1 MTSMK
6 TGRYRLRTWVRGRL
20 PGVLVGVVPKGARD
34 CGAHQWYRAD
44 AGTWRCYHCRP
55 AIATSSPWTREEQLE
70 RTLGGIDATLRGLAL
85 RGEPRDQRE
94 LGELQRLVGEA
105 LAVLPEE
112 ERRLERLAAAR
123 PAELPGLAQALRSG

>member
-1 MTSMK
+1 MRRCE
-6 TGRYRLRTWVRGRL
+6 G
-20 PGVLVGVVPKGARD
+20 
-34 CGAHQWYRAD
+34 
-44 AGTWRCYHCRP
+44 WRCAVSRG
-55 AIATSSPWTREEQLE
+55 TSE
-70 RTLGGIDATLRGLAL
+70 R
-85 RGEPRDQRE
+85 

>member
-1 MTSMK
+1 M
-6 TGRYRLRTWVRGRL
+6 RGRL
-20 PGVLVGVVPKGARD
+20 PGGLAGLSPRGAHD

-55 AIATSSPWTREEQLE
+55 AIATSSPWTREEHLE

-94 LGELQRLVGEA
+94 LGELRRLAREA
-105 LAVLPEE
+105 LAALPEE

-123 PAELPGLAQALRSG
+123 AAELPGLAQALRSG

>member
-1 MTSMK
+1 MTSM

-20 PGVLVGVVPKGARD
+20 PGVLVGVVPKGRHD

-55 AIATSSPWTREEQLE
+55 AIATSSPWTWEEQLG
-70 RTLGGIDATLRGLAL
+70 RTLGGIDATLRVLAL

-123 PAELPGLAQALRSG
+123 AAELPGLAQALRGG